1 MTKNTASGVS
11 PSVLKERVRVLMKS
25 SVDPKHFPQTERQT
39 KLFLISDE
47 KTGCDVLEATGDGAV
62 ALLVSIL

>member
-1 MTKNTASGVS
+1 MTKNTASAGVS
-11 PSVLKERVRVLMKS
+11 PSVLKEKVRVLMKS
-25 SVDPKHFPQTERQT
+25 KAFPTDRQT